1 MRKRIVLIAASALLL
16 CACGAFRQ
24 EKKESGTAETEVA
37 ETETRGTTEP
47 ETAAPAAGSKE
58 ENEVKGE
65 TEPATEVEAEPE
77 AELATKTEPEP
88 AAEVEPEPAAESESA
103 TEPAPEPRPE
113 AAGEQFRIAEID
125 DALMDR
131 IWGKSYKEYCT
142 VPREDLRYLRVL
154 HRDLEGNTKEGEMIC
169 NAYIAEDLLEIFREL
184 YENGYP
190 IEKIRLVDEY
200 AADDLLSA
208 ADNNS
213 SSFNFRRVSH
223 STRLSKHSYGLA
235 VDINPLY
242 NPYVKWVDGKRV
254 LEPDNAE
261 PYLDREGDYPY
272 KITRDDLCC
281 RLFFEHG
288 FTWGGDW
295 QNSKDYQHFELPS
308 DVVRSLYPDY

>member
-16 CACGAFRQ
+16 CACGMSRQ
-24 EKKESGTAETEVA
+24 AKKEIEIAETKTAETKTAETESA
-37 ETETRGTTEP
+37 ETETAEKESVEP
-47 ETAAPAAGSKE
+47 ETQESQ
-58 ENEVKGE
+58 
-65 TEPATEVEAEPE
+65 EPMAAEPQ
-77 AELATKTEPEP
+77 TE
-88 AAEVEPEPAAESESA
+88 
-103 TEPAPEPRPE
+103 PE
-113 AAGEQFRIAEID
+113 AAGERFFIMKID

-154 HRDLEGNTKEGEMIC
+154 HKDLEGNTKEGELIC
-169 NAYIAEDLLEIFREL
+169 NAYIAEDLLEIFRAL
-184 YENGYP
+184 YENAYP

-200 AADDLLSA
+200 DADDLRSM

-213 SSFNFRRVSH
+213 SSFNFRRISH
-223 STRLSKHSYGLA
+223 SAHLSKHSYGLA

-288 FTWGGDW
+288 FTWGGEW

>member
-1 MRKRIVLIAASALLL
+1 MVNLIRRIQVGNAEENCFDRGFGAASLRVRDVPAGKEGNGDRGDKD
-16 CACGAFRQ
+16 CRDKDCGDKNCRERECGAGNAGIPGAGGGRNYSGP
-24 EKKESGTAETEVA
+24 ESRKCSKRKGRNGSRNGAGGG
-37 ETETRGTTEP
+37 RG
-47 ETAAPAAGSKE
+47 A
-58 ENEVKGE
+58 V
-65 TEPATEVEAEPE
+65 
-77 AELATKTEPEP
+77 L
-88 AAEVEPEPAAESESA
+88 
-103 TEPAPEPRPE
+103 
-113 AAGEQFRIAEID
+113 
-125 DALMDR
+125 
-131 IWGKSYKEYCT
+131 
-142 VPREDLRYLRVL
+142 PREDLRYLRVL
-154 HRDLEGNTKEGEMIC
+154 HKDLEGNTKEGELIC
-169 NAYIAEDLLEIFREL
+169 NAYIAEDLLDIFRAL

-200 AADDLLSA
+200 DADDLRSM

-213 SSFNFRRVSH
+213 SSFNFRRISH
-223 STRLSKHSYGLA
+223 SAHLSKHSYGLA

-295 QNSKDYQHFELPS
+295 KNSKDYQHFELPS